1 MKKLLLLL
9 FSIPFL
15 GFSQGSM
22 DFENTTLTSEYED
35 GTFDDNGITYTYGH
49 SRDQDIYNI
58 TNNGLMLRRAS
69 DSYLEWTISNG
80 IGELN
85 FQYKKAFTGSS
96 VRQLEVYVND
106 VVVATTPT
114 FGDVATDNDLIYDF
128 NYNIDLSGEV
138 VIKIKNVGTTTGNR
152 QTVID
157 NIVWTAHEGGSTEPE
172 MGETTIQV
180 GSGSGSSSYF
190 PNYYYYGYSYTQTIY
205 TADELHA
212 AGAHANG
219 GEISMIKYLPKA
231 SVSTEKWRNFAI
243 YMMNTSKVGFDNNTD
258 WVDFA
263 SLTPVFDGDLIDNT
277 VANQWMEITLDN
289 PFDWNGSDNILVA
302 VVDKTPG
309 YGGSPNWAGYTL
321 APSAGSKGIYKYRD
335 GDPIDLIDPASGT
348 GTANVSNTIAQIQ
361 FFGTLQEV
369 CTGTPT
375 VGTVAQPLEICK
387 NQPFTLSLDGTTEG
401 LLGITYQWQESADGT
416 TWTDMIGANTASYTV
431 TDGVTEEGFYRLI
444 ITCTNSSQT
453 VISNA
458 IETTIKPGVDCY
470 CTPEG
475 TNENRFINNFST
487 TQGIQNVSNLNS
499 GFSTEGYGDF
509 TAMIIEQV
517 QGASVDFSATI
528 NGGTAGFKIWI
539 DWNQDGN
546 FAPSESVFNTSSFVS
561 STTGT
566 ITVPL
571 DALPGTTRM
580 RIVSNWSVNT
590 GGENPCATNYALGEF
605 EDYTFEV
612 TELADC
618 TGTPDA
624 GTVADIE
631 TCEMV
636 PFTLSTDGVST
647 GAAGLTYQ
655 WEESTDGITWTD
667 LVGANTASYTVTD
680 GVTEEGFYRLVVT
693 CVNST
698 ETATSDAIAT
708 TLKVASECYCIPS
721 ATNANRYINDFTTT
735 GGTQNITNTGTGFST
750 EGYGDFTA
758 MIVEQVQS
766 GTIDFTGNISGGS
779 AGFKIWVDWNQDGT
793 FESTEVAY
801 QSSGYSTS
809 PGGSFTVPLDAL
821 PGTTRMRIVSN
832 WNVNTGGENPCET
845 GFTYGEFE
853 DYTFEVIEL
862 TACAGTPEA
871 GTVTD
876 IETCGMEPFTLST
889 DGASSGQ
896 SGLTYQWEES
906 ADGSTWTELVGAN
919 TASYT
924 VSAGI
929 STETSYRLVVT
940 CENTSESVTS
950 DALVVSLKAAS
961 ECYCETSYGSGIEP
975 ITLVEVKDGTTTL
988 FSNSSPTTS
997 SVAHE
1002 DFRSISADVAREAEY
1017 DITVKGNT
1025 NGSYTSKITIYI
1037 DWNQDGNFNETTEKY
1052 TFPDIYNSTG
1062 EDAIVSAGTITVP
1075 TDALLG
1081 ETRMRVTKRFSS
1093 VATPCNTA
1101 GYGQTED
1108 YTLVIEEAAPIT
1120 CDAPVDFTVNY
1131 DEVSE
1136 TASVVIDGDVAYT
1149 YEVVYGE
1156 TGFNPTADGTTIV
1169 TDLGNLTATIEN
1181 LTDGSYDVYVRTI
1194 CDLEDMSVFVGPE
1207 NFIVGEVV
1215 VPDDCEW
1222 SVHVW
1227 GEEYM
1232 DEVYWE
1238 LRDANNN
1245 ILLSRAANYYD
1256 YNEDE
1261 TLTVTAEGPLSFT
1274 IGADGFF
1281 SDNVAN
1287 FTISNE
1293 AGIIAFGAVDG
1304 NVVTVTDLNCSDE
1317 ALEPCTGTPDAGIVS
1332 INPESGVSGTDVTF
1346 ESIGYSE
1353 GLGITYIIE
1362 YRFNNG
1368 VWQELPVNTPTLEL
1382 TPTGDV
1388 GDVIEIRLI
1397 VTCTES
1403 GLSSI
1408 SNTVIYTIVDE
1419 AVDCTTFIASVDG
1432 DAEICEGDETT
1443 LTVTATGVIASVEW
1457 DNGATGTELV
1467 VTEAGTYNGTVT
1479 SVDGCVEEISFE
1491 VTVNPLPTV
1500 DAIDVTDNGSGSYTF
1515 AAVDATNTV
1524 DYAWDFGNGSTS
1536 TDENPTFVYTVNG
1549 TYTVTLTVTNA
1560 CGSTDVTTEVIF
1572 TGGIDCSTFTASIDG
1587 DAEICEGDETT
1598 LTVTATE
1605 AIASVEWSNG
1615 ATGTDLLVTEAGT
1628 YEATV
1633 TSEDG
1638 CVEEVSFE
1646 VTVNPLPTVAGIA
1659 ITENGEGSYT
1669 FAATDATDVTDYA
1682 WTFGD
1687 GAASSTDEN
1696 PTYVYTEEGTYEVTL
1711 TVTNDCGT
1719 ETVTETVVYSETGL
1733 DKNELIALNLF
1744 PNPSKEYV
1752 NVVYDGSYS
1761 IETIMVISPIGQKV
1775 FEVKV
1780 NGNNYQLDVTKYATG
1795 LYHMNIILSNGKMI
1809 SRNFDV
1815 MK

>member
-22 DFENTTLTSEYED
+22 DFENTTLPSAYAD

-49 SRDQDIYNI
+49 SRDQDTFNI
-58 TNNGLMLRRAS
+58 TNNGLLLRRAS
-69 DSYLEWTISNG
+69 DSYLEWTIPNG
-80 IGELN
+80 IGELS
-85 FQYKKAFTGSS
+85 FQFRKAYTGAS
-96 VRQLEVYVND
+96 VRQLEILIDD
-106 VVVATTPT
+106 VVTFTTVE
-114 FGDVATDNDLIYDF
+114 FGEG
-128 NYNIDLSGEV
+128 SGEQTDV
-138 VIKIKNVGTTTGNR
+138 YTFSEEINVEGSVTIKIKNVGAATGNK

-172 MGETTIQV
+172 MGEATIQV
-180 GSGSGSSSYF
+180 GSGSGNSSYF

-231 SVSTEKWRNFAI
+231 SVSTEKWRNFAV
-243 YMMNTSKVGFDNNTD
+243 YMVNTSKEGFDDNTD

-277 VANQWMEITLDN
+277 IANQWMEITLDN

-309 YGGSPNWAGYTL
+309 YGGPPNWAGYTL
-321 APSAGSKGIYKYRD
+321 EPSAGSKGIYKYRD

-348 GTANVSNTIAQIQ
+348 GGITSVTNSVAQIQ

-369 CTGTPT
+369 CTGTPIA
-375 VGTVAQPLEICK
+375 GTVVQPLEICE

-416 TWTDMIGANTASYTV
+416 
-431 TDGVTEEGFYRLI
+431 
-444 ITCTNSSQT
+444 
-453 VISNA
+453 
-458 IETTIKPGVDCY
+458 
-470 CTPEG
+470 
-475 TNENRFINNFST
+475 
-487 TQGIQNVSNLNS
+487 
-499 GFSTEGYGDF
+499 
-509 TAMIIEQV
+509 
-517 QGASVDFSATI
+517 
-528 NGGTAGFKIWI
+528 
-539 DWNQDGN
+539 
-546 FAPSESVFNTSSFVS
+546 
-561 STTGT
+561 
-566 ITVPL
+566 
-571 DALPGTTRM
+571 
-580 RIVSNWSVNT
+580 
-590 GGENPCATNYALGEF
+590 
-605 EDYTFEV
+605 
-612 TELADC
+612 
-618 TGTPDA
+618 
-624 GTVADIE
+624 
-631 TCEMV
+631 
-636 PFTLSTDGVST
+636 
-647 GAAGLTYQ
+647 
-655 WEESTDGITWTD
+655 TWTD

-708 TLKVASECYCIPS
+708 TLKVASECYCIPVG
-721 ATNANRYINDFTTT
+721 TNSSRFINNFSTTQ
-735 GGTQNITNTGTGFST
+735 GIQNVSNLNSGFST
-750 EGYGDFTA
+750 GGYGDFTT

-832 WNVNTGGENPCET
+832 WSVNTGGENPCAT
-845 GFTYGEFE
+845 NYSLGEFE

-940 CENTSESVTS
+940 CENTSESATS

-961 ECYCETSYGSGIEP
+961 ECYCETNYADDVEP
-975 ITLVEVKDGTTTL
+975 ITLVEVKDGANTL
-988 FSNSSPTTS
+988 FSNSSSVTS
-997 SVAHE
+997 SIANE
-1002 DFRSISADVAREAEY
+1002 DFTSISAEVARDGEY
-1017 DITVKGNT
+1017 EITVKGHTGGSFT
-1025 NGSYTSKITIYI
+1025 NKVTIYI
-1037 DWNQDGNFNETTEKY
+1037 DWNQDGNFDVATEQY
-1052 TFPDIYNSTG
+1052 LFPDIFNSTG
-1062 EDAIVSAGTITVP
+1062 EDGVESVGTITVP
-1075 TDALLG
+1075 ADAVLG
-1081 ETRMRVTKRFSS
+1081 ETRMRVTKKFNS
-1093 VATPCNTA
+1093 VALPCNTS

-1136 TASVVIDGDVAYT
+1136 TATVVIDGDAAYT

-1227 GEEYM
+1227 GEAYM

-1238 LRDANNN
+1238 LKDANNN

-1293 AGIIAFGAVDG
+1293 AGIIAFGLVDG

-1332 INPESGVSGTDVTF
+1332 INPESGVSGTEFTF
-1346 ESIGYSE
+1346 EATGYSE

-1368 VWQELPVNTPTLEL
+1368 VWQQLDVITPTLQLE
-1382 TPTGDV
+1382 PEGDV
-1388 GDVIEIRLI
+1388 GDVIEIRLV

-1479 SVDGCVEEISFE
+1479 SEDGCVEEVSFE

-1598 LTVTATE
+1598 LTVTATGV
-1605 AIASVEWSNG
+1605 IASVEWSNG

-1687 GAASSTDEN
+1687 GDASSTDEN